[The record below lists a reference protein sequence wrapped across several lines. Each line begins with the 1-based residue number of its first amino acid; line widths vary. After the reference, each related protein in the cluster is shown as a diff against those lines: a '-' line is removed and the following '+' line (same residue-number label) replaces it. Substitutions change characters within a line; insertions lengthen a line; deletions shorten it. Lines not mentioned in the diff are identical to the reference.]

1 MSSVEFGVCRL
12 SVVPIRSDHK
22 DTAEQVTQ
30 LLFGDHYEVLEV
42 TTDKLWCRIRIYAD
56 QCEGWMSARQHHAIS
71 EEYFQQINK
80 TDYKITTDVASPV
93 LFKKSPL
100 TIVMGSIVP
109 ISSSELFKIEE
120 QFAFNGESKGLGQRR
135 DADFVK
141 LIARKYLSAPFQWGG
156 KSPFG
161 IDHSGFVQ
169 MVFKISG
176 YVLPRELRQQS
187 VYGKKVDSWEEA
199 KPGDIAFFALKGN
212 VISHAGILLGEDR
225 IIHAF
230 GQVRIDAI
238 NEEGIIIQETK
249 VYTHLLHSIRRVII

>member
-1 MSSVEFGVCRL
+1 MGPVEYGVCRL
-12 SVVPIRSDHK
+12 SVVPVRSDPR
-22 DTAEQVTQ
+22 DTSEQITQ

-42 TTDKLWCRIRIYAD
+42 SPDRHWCFIRIYAD
-56 QCEGWMSARQHHAIS
+56 QCEGWLSSKQHHAIS

-93 LFKKSPL
+93 LYKKSPL
-100 TIVMGSIVP
+100 VIVMGSIVP

-135 DADFVK
+135 DLDFIK
-141 LIARKYLSAPFQWGG
+141 LIARKYLSAPYQLGG

-161 IDHSGFVQ
+161 IDHTGFVQ

-176 YVLPRELRQQS
+176 YPLPRELKQQA
-187 VYGKKVDSWEEA
+187 VQGKRIDSLDEA
-199 KPGDIAFFALKGN
+199 RPGDIAFFAAKGN
-212 VISHAGILLGEDR
+212 VISHAGIILDDER
-225 IIHAF
+225 IIHAS
-230 GQVRIDAI
+230 GHVRIDAV

-249 VYTHLLHSIRRVII
+249 VYTHFLHSIRRVTS